1 MTDTRR
7 PIGVAQARRGE
18 EVRQLRLKVKVI
30 DRQLGNVFGP
40 VGQTS
45 QYMIGL
51 QPTLRA
57 EKDRLEQEIDE
68 IEALSD
74 DDLRTRYSPKPVE
87 PVTQVAG
94 YNRRGCGLVQQRRCA
109 PRLQAGRGVSR
120 PEFTLTAL
128 RMVPGGLA

>member
-1 MTDTRR
+1 MTDTRW

-51 QPTLRA
+51 QSTLRA

-74 DDLRTRYSPKPVE
+74 DDLRTR
-87 PVTQVAG
+87 
-94 YNRRGCGLVQQRRCA
+94 
-109 PRLQAGRGVSR
+109 
-120 PEFTLTAL
+120 
-128 RMVPGGLA
+128 